1 MENVSAAAEK
11 AGENLL
17 EVNAMDET
25 NLKILLESVQN
36 GSCDIA
42 DAIKKMKHWP
52 SETMAFACLDH
63 HRPLRTGF
71 PEVVYGEDKSA
82 EQIIAIM
89 KAMLEKPSVVMATRV
104 TSEKAGIVC
113 ERVPG
118 LDYHEAARMLV
129 GNSARVSGQKFR
141 GTILVVSAGTSDM
154 AVAEEAFYTVRY
166 LGNPVK
172 KLYDVGVAGIHRLLS
187 QKELLHQAAVLIV
200 VAGMEG
206 ALPSVVAGLVDK
218 PVIAV
223 PTSVGYGASFGGI
236 AALLGMLNSCA
247 PGMAL
252 VNIDNGFGAGC
263 MAATINRM

>member
-1 MENVSAAAEK
+1 MNEK
-11 AGENLL
+11 NLKKLL
-17 EVNAMDET
+17 EDVR
-25 NLKILLESVQN
+25 K

-42 DAIKKMKHWP
+42 EAIKQMKHWP
-52 SETMAFACLDH
+52 SETMDFACLDH
-63 HRPLRTGF
+63 HRALRTGF

-89 KAMLEKPSVVMATRV
+89 KAMLEKPSVVIVTRMNP
-104 TSEKAGIVC
+104 EKAAHVN
-113 ERVPG
+113 EKVAD
-118 LDYHEAARMLV
+118 LDYYEAARMLV
-129 GNSARVSGQKFR
+129 GNSDQISRHECR
-141 GTILVVSAGTSDM
+141 GPILVMSAGTSDM
-154 AVAEEAFYTVRY
+154 AVAEEAFYTARH
-166 LGNPVK
+166 LGNPVN

-187 QKELLHQAAVLIV
+187 QRELLHQAAVLIV

-263 MAATINRM
+263 MAATINRL